1 MDEIGAPGVSNNLM
15 RSMWMLVLLGAV
27 ACSDADGRKVYVSAL
42 SGTDVLA
49 GLVRNGDEVV
59 FYACGGDTTF
69 STHTKWF
76 DTVAAE
82 TIAVTEGG
90 FRLDA
95 IVEDDRVEGTLTI
108 VDGTALPF
116 VLPRRVVGSD
126 SDVFRAPSGD
136 QQCLV
141 GAIAERASEGAPA
154 KFQGVGCDDSGIPA
168 QVTPVGPMVS
178 ITADGVAVEVLRSGF
193 PQRFLL
199 QPVLP

>member
-1 MDEIGAPGVSNNLM
+1 M
-15 RSMWMLVLLGAV
+15 
-27 ACSDADGRKVYVSAL
+27 
-42 SGTDVLA
+42 
-49 GLVRNGDEVV
+49 
-59 FYACGGDTTF
+59 
-69 STHTKWF
+69 
-76 DTVAAE
+76 
-82 TIAVTEGG
+82 
-90 FRLDA
+90 
-95 IVEDDRVEGTLTI
+95 
-108 VDGTALPF
+108 
-116 VLPRRVVGSD
+116 
-126 SDVFRAPSGD
+126 FRAPSGD